1 MVSVTA
7 SEFVLVAAAV
17 VIGLVLFG
25 FTQALITPQYTFTL
39 DEQQARTL
47 ASASFISVSPP
58 DIGFNG
64 YYSFVVY
71 PYIPGFNGNIT
82 VFMFEEPQALLPSVA
97 VLTPQSSY
105 TSFSASFPNGTS
117 ISTVS
122 IGPVY
127 DTNGHELIQ
136 SLTGYTLPANYP
148 FVINGYIP
156 KGEILIIWVIYNA
169 GNYYFRIAYTYTTG

>member
-1 MVSVTA
+1 MVSVAAT
-7 SEFVLVAAAV
+7 EFVLVAAAV

-25 FTQALITPQYTFTL
+25 FTQALIIPQYAFTL
-39 DEQQARTL
+39 AEQQARTL

-58 DIGFNG
+58 DIGTNG
-64 YYSFVVY
+64 YSFVVY

-105 TSFSASFPNGTS
+105 TSFSASFPNGTR

-148 FVINGYIP
+148 FVISGNIP

-169 GNYYFRIAYTYTTG
+169 GNYYFRIAYTYTAG